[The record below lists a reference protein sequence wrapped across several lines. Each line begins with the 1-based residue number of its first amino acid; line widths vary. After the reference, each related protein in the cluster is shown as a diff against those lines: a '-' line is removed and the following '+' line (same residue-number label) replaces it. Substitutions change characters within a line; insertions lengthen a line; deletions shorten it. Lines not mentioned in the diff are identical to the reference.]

1 MACFVQQKVCL
12 IEVQFKWFCPPVKIS
27 CHPSPAENI
36 FETHEVG
43 RKNVCGWEGEG
54 TEKGW

>member
-12 IEVQFKWFCPPVKIS
+12 IEVQFKRFCPPVKIS
-27 CHPSPAENI
+27 FHPAENI

-43 RKNVCGWEGEG
+43 RKDVCGWEGEG